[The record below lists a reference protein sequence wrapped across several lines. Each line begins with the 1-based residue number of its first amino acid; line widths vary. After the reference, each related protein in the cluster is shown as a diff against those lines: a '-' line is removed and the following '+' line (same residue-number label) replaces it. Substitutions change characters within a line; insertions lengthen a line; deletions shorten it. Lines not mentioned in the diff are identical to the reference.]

1 MPIHASKKRKYA
13 SEFESSRKSATG
25 PSTCLEPREVVV
37 DALHH
42 GIGKGLMTSQG
53 PVAPPPLP
61 LLVKDKEYVVDIAHS
76 IIRDA
81 NLDKCSEHEI
91 ALR

>member
-1 MPIHASKKRKYA
+1 
-13 SEFESSRKSATG
+13 
-25 PSTCLEPREVVV
+25 
-37 DALHH
+37 
-42 GIGKGLMTSQG
+42 MTSQG

-81 NLDKCSEHEI
+81 DLDKCSEHEI